1 MNTTITTSPITAAA
15 AINTGETP
23 LSGFA
28 AARKSW
34 PPREVSLFQS
44 VGMLKPLPPETS
56 PVMKATNAMRHQ
68 NAQRKGRNMSPIA
81 RFQAGVTASTA
92 FSAIRER
99 DFRHNLRGKAAA
111 RPAIFEMDEGGGLNR
126 A

>member
-1 MNTTITTSPITAAA
+1 MNTTISTRPITTTA

-34 PPREVSLFQS
+34 PPRGVSVFQS

-56 PVMKATNAMRHQ
+56 PVMNATNAMRHQ
-68 NAQRKGRNMSPIA
+68 NAQRNGRNMSPIA

-92 FSAIRER
+92 FSAIKER

-111 RPAIFEMDEGGGLNR
+111 RPALFEVDGDSG